1 MSIAPANG
9 FRTFLIVWLTQ
20 SISVFG
26 SALTLF
32 AVTIWLTQVLYP
44 GPEQLRQLA
53 LAVSGV
59 SIARAVAIVVASPLA
74 GAWADRHD
82 RRIIMLTMDVA
93 NGCISVVLVALI
105 VTSALQVW
113 MLLAILALSG
123 CCGAFHYA
131 AFDSS
136 YAMLVPERHLPRANA
151 MMQTMA
157 ELSGIISPAL
167 AAGIISLPALARQ
180 GFLGGRIGVML
191 SQLSNGMALT
201 IAIDA
206 VTFFLSAVVLA
217 FLVIPSPRRT
227 DLGADGK
234 RPTKTIWADIKEGA
248 RFILDRRA
256 LLWLLASFTAA
267 NLLGSPQFVFQPLL
281 IKFNLA
287 SDWAARN
294 FTFETALAV
303 MNSMAS
309 LGGVIGGLLISM
321 WGGLKSRRVYGVLI
335 PMVLAALAQVIFGLS
350 PFLYLSVAMIFTTS
364 FMIMIIR
371 THTQAIWQ
379 AQTPH
384 ELQGR
389 VFAVRR
395 LISQFTW
402 PLGTALAGWVGGLFN
417 PGLVLAIMGAI
428 FLAFSL
434 AQLLNRTLLN
444 VESAQ

>member
-1 MSIAPANG
+1 M
-9 FRTFLIVWLTQ
+9 
-20 SISVFG
+20 FG

-44 GPEQLRQLA
+44 GPEQIRELA

-59 SIARAVAIVVASPLA
+59 SIARALAIVVASPLA

-82 RRIIMLTMDVA
+82 RRLIMLTMDVA
-93 NGCISVVLVALI
+93 NGCISLVLVALI
-105 VTSALQVW
+105 VSGALQVW
-113 MLLAILALSG
+113 MLLVILAVSG
-123 CCGAFHYA
+123 MCGAFHYA

-136 YAMLVPERHLPRANA
+136 YAMLVPEKQLARANA

-167 AAGIISLPALARQ
+167 AAAIISLPALARQ
-180 GFLGGRIGVML
+180 GFLSGRIGEVL
-191 SQLSNGMALT
+191 GQLSNGMALT

-206 VTFFLSAVVLA
+206 ITFFLAAVTLA
-217 FLVIPSPRRT
+217 FLFIPSPRRT
-227 DLGADGK
+227 DLTADGT
-234 RPTKTIWADIKEGA
+234 RPAKTIWADIKEGA
-248 RFILDRRA
+248 RFILNRRA

-287 SDWAARN
+287 SDWAAHN

-309 LGGVIGGLLISM
+309 LGGVIGGVLVSM
-321 WGGLKSRRVYGVLI
+321 WGGMKTRRIYGVLI
-335 PMVLAALAQVIFGLS
+335 PMVLAALAQVVFGLS
-350 PFLYLSVAMIFTTS
+350 PMLYLSVAMIFTTS

-379 AQTPH
+379 AQTPP

-417 PGLVLAIMGAI
+417 PGLVLAIMGVL
-428 FLAFSL
+428 FLAFSV

-444 VESAQ
+444 VESPQSGES